1 MEDALRLYEQ
11 SVIQPRDNILS
22 ILEVNLDTKNT
33 NMTMEGQRMTR
44 IWEKNDFIM
53 TYRVTQIIYEEIK
66 RLEGLNIQKNLFA
79 DDIKGPIA

>member
-1 MEDALRLYEQ
+1 
-11 SVIQPRDNILS
+11 
-22 ILEVNLDTKNT
+22 
-33 NMTMEGQRMTR
+33 MEGQRMTR

-79 DDIKGPIA
+79 DDIKGPIAQVMQYHISRGRGTPQP